1 MSFAGSAKAALCGEV
16 QYKPPMTIPDGGRPE
31 DRARANID
39 RLLTAAGWLIQDRDS
54 INIEAGRG
62 IAIREFPLAPGH
74 GFADYLLY
82 IDGYAAGVIEAKKA
96 GVPLIGV
103 EIQTARYSQGLP
115 KNLPAPRRPLPF
127 CYQSTGVETRFTNF
141 LEPEARSRPVFG
153 FHRPET
159 LAGWLEADLK
169 SPGSTLRGRL
179 RIMPFLPRE
188 GLWDHQYRVIANLE
202 QSLARN
208 DPRALIHMTMGS
220 GKTFTACNFIYRLIA
235 HAGARRILFLVDRR
249 TLGRQALNEFQ
260 QFSIPGD
267 GRKFTEIYNVQLLS
281 ANTIDPVCRVAITTI
296 QRLYSILKGE
306 PDYDSGNEETSAAS
320 LAQLRKT
327 PDPIEYNSAVPIE
340 TFDFIVTDECHRS
353 IYNLWRQVLEYFD
366 SFLIGLTAT
375 PSKNTLGFFNQN
387 VMPPYTYADAVA
399 DGVNVDFDVYRIGTR
414 ITSSGSRVESGY
426 WIDKRDRL
434 TRARRAELL
443 DADFSYT
450 SDDLNRDVV
459 APDQIRTVVREFRDK
474 LFTDIFPGRTEVP
487 KTLVFARDDSHA
499 DDIVQIIREE
509 FGKGNDFCQKI
520 TYRTGKVRVSRQV
533 KREDGTEETVTDWVD
548 AGDKADGILNFFR
561 TTYNPRIVVT
571 VDMIATG
578 TDVRPLEILFFLR
591 DVRSLNYF
599 EQMKGRGVRI
609 LSSDELRGVTPD
621 AETKDR
627 FVIVDAVGVTD
638 HPQIESG
645 PLDRQPHVPLG
656 KLLEA
661 VALGSTDK
669 DLVSSLASR
678 LARLDRRMSKA
689 ESEAVRDAAHGVEL
703 TAIVHGLVD
712 ALDPDRHA
720 ESARQETG
728 LAEPTPEDI
737 ESAARRAIADALQ
750 PVRTNP
756 ALRQTIAAIH
766 QSHEQVIDI
775 VSKDEVTSSGFSQ
788 DAKDK
793 AAALTKEFERYLVE
807 HKDEIEALQIL
818 YNRPYRSRL
827 TYKRVRELA
836 DAIRKPHPA
845 WTTEALWRAYET
857 LDRSRVRASNERVF
871 TNIVSLVKFAISKE
885 GQLEPFPESVRQR
898 FENWIA
904 EQQANGS
911 NFTDEQIQW
920 LTAIA
925 EHVGTSIE
933 ITPDD
938 LESLPFSQ
946 KGGLGRAYQLFG
958 DRLQPLLDELNEVLV
973 Q

>member
-1 MSFAGSAKAALCGEV
+1 
-16 QYKPPMTIPDGGRPE
+16 MTIPAGGRPE
-31 DRARANID
+31 DRARTNID
-39 RLLTAAGWLIQDRDS
+39 RLLTDAGWLIQNRDS
-54 INIEAGRG
+54 INVDAGRG
-62 IAIREFPLAPGH
+62 IAIREFPLSPGY

-82 IDGYAAGVIEAKKA
+82 VDGYAAGVVEAKKA

-103 EIQTARYSQGLP
+103 EIQTSRYSDGLP
-115 KNLPAPRRPLPF
+115 QNLPAPRRPLPF
-127 CYQSTGVETRFTNF
+127 CYESTGIETRFTNL
-141 LEPEARSRPVFG
+141 LEPDARSRPVFG

-169 SPGSTLRGRL
+169 SPGCGLRNRL
-179 RIMPFLPRE
+179 RIMPPVPRE
-188 GLWDHQYRVIANLE
+188 GLWDHQYRVISNLE

-220 GKTFTACNFIYRLIA
+220 GKTFTACNLVYRLIA
-235 HAGARRILFLVDRR
+235 NAGARRILFLVDRR

-281 ANTIDPVCRVAITTI
+281 SNTIDPVCRVAITTI
-296 QRLYSILKGE
+296 QRLYSILRGD
-306 PDYDSGNEETSAAS
+306 PDYDPGNEETSAAT
-320 LAQLRKT
+320 LADLRRA

-340 TFDFIVTDECHRS
+340 TFDFVITDECHRS

-366 SFLIGLTAT
+366 SFVIGLTAT

-399 DGVNVDFDVYRIGTR
+399 DGVNVDFDIYRINTR
-414 ITSSGSRVESGY
+414 ITDAGSRVESGF

-450 SDDLNRDVV
+450 AQDLNRDVV

-474 LFTDIFPGRTEVP
+474 LFTDIFPGRTKVP

-533 KREDGTEETVTDWVD
+533 KREDGTEETVTEWIET
-548 AGDKADGILNFFR
+548 GDKGDGVLALFR

-599 EQMKGRGVRI
+599 EQMKGRGVRV

-638 HPQIESG
+638 HPLVETR
-645 PLDRQPHVPLG
+645 PLERQPHVPLE

-661 VALGSTDK
+661 VALGSTDQ
-669 DLVSSLASR
+669 DVVSSLASR
-678 LARLDRRMSKA
+678 LARLDRRMSKP
-689 ESEAVRDAAHGVEL
+689 EADAVQSAAHGVEI

-712 ALDPDRHA
+712 ALDPDRH
-720 ESARQETG
+720 EEMARQETG
-728 LAEPTPEDI
+728 QETPPPEAI
-737 ESAARRAIADALQ
+737 EAVARRLISDAIK
-750 PVRTNP
+750 PIRSNP
-756 ALRQTIAAIH
+756 ALRQTIAAV
-766 QSHEQVIDI
+766 QKSHEQVVDI
-775 VSKDEVTSSGFSQ
+775 VSKDEVIFSGISQ
-788 DAKDK
+788 EAKDK
-793 AAALTKEFERYLVE
+793 AAALTKEFEQYLAQ

-827 TYKRVRELA
+827 TYKSVRDLA
-836 DAIRKPHPA
+836 EAIRKPHPA
-845 WTTEALWRAYET
+845 WTTETLWRAYET
-857 LDRSRVRASNERVF
+857 LDRSRVHASKERVL
-871 TNIVSLVKFAISKE
+871 TNIVSLVRFAIGKE

-911 NFTDEQIQW
+911 NFNEDQIQW

-933 ITPDD
+933 ITPED

-958 DRLQPLLDELNEVLV
+958 ERLQPLLDELNEVLV

>member
-1 MSFAGSAKAALCGEV
+1 
-16 QYKPPMTIPDGGRPE
+16 MTIPAGGRPE

-39 RLLTAAGWLIQDRDS
+39 RLLTAAGWLIQNRDN

-62 IAIREFPLAPGH
+62 VAIREFPLAPGH

-82 IDGYAAGVIEAKKA
+82 IDGYAAGVIEAKKE
-96 GVPLIGV
+96 GVPLVAV
-103 EIQTARYSQGLP
+103 EIQTAKYSQGLP
-115 KNLPAPRRPLPF
+115 HNLPAPRRPLPF
-127 CYQSTGVETRFTNF
+127 CYQSTGIETRFTNL
-141 LEPEARSRPVFG
+141 LEPDARSRPVFA

-159 LAGWLEADLK
+159 LAAWLEADLK

-179 RIMPFLPRE
+179 RIMPPLPRA
-188 GLWDHQYRVIANLE
+188 GLWDHQHRVIANLE

-220 GKTFTACNFIYRLIA
+220 GKTFTACNFAWRLIA

-281 ANTIDPVCRVAITTI
+281 SNTIDPVCRVAITTI

-306 PDYDSGNEETSAAS
+306 PDYDPGNEETSAAS
-320 LAQLRKT
+320 LAQLRKA
-327 PDPIEYNSAVPIE
+327 PDPIEYNPAVPIE

-399 DGVNVDFDVYRIGTR
+399 DGVNVDFDIYKIGTR

-443 DADFSYT
+443 DTDFSYT
-450 SDDLNRDVV
+450 ADDLNRDVV
-459 APDQIRTVVREFRDK
+459 APDQIRTVVREFRDR

-487 KTLVFARDDSHA
+487 KTLIFARDDSHA
-499 DDIVQIIREE
+499 DDIVQIVREE

-520 TYRTGKVRVSRQV
+520 TYRTGKVRVPRQV
-533 KREDGTEETVTDWVD
+533 SREDGAVETVVEWVD
-548 AGDKADGILNFFR
+548 AGDKPDGILAFFR

-578 TDVRPLEILFFLR
+578 TDVRPLEILFFMR

-599 EQMKGRGVRI
+599 EQMKGRGVRV

-621 AETKDR
+621 AVTKDR

-638 HPQIESG
+638 HPQIESR
-645 PLDRQPHVPLG
+645 PLERQPHVPLD
-656 KLLEA
+656 KLLET
-661 VALGSTDK
+661 VALGSTDP

-678 LARLDRRMSKA
+678 LARLDRRMSQP

-703 TAIVHGLVD
+703 AVIIHGLVD
-712 ALDPDRHA
+712 ALDPDHH
-720 ESARQETG
+720 EEIARQETG
-728 LAEPTPEDI
+728 LPDPPPEAI
-737 ESAARRAIADALQ
+737 ASAARRAVADAIR
-750 PVRTNP
+750 PIRTNP
-756 ALRQTIAAIH
+756 ALRQTIVAV
-766 QSHEQVIDI
+766 QKSHEQVVDI
-775 VSKDEVTSSGFSQ
+775 VSKDEVTQSGFSQ
-788 DAKDK
+788 DAKAK
-793 AAALTKEFERYLVE
+793 AAALTSEFEQYLAA

-818 YNRPYRSRL
+818 YSRPYRSRL
-827 TYKRVRELA
+827 RYKQVRDLA
-836 DAIRKPHPA
+836 EAIHKPHPA

-857 LDRSRVRASNERVF
+857 LDRSRVRASSERVF

-904 EQQANGS
+904 EQQASGA
-911 NFTDEQIQW
+911 NFSDEQIQW

-958 DRLQPLLDELNEVLV
+958 NRLQPLLDELNEVLV

>member
-1 MSFAGSAKAALCGEV
+1 MNA
-16 QYKPPMTIPDGGRPE
+16 PPGGRPE

-39 RLLTAAGWLIQDRDS
+39 RLLTDAGWLIQNRDS
-54 INIEAGRG
+54 INVEAGRG

-82 IDGYAAGVIEAKKA
+82 VDGYAAGVVEAKKA

-103 EIQTARYSQGLP
+103 EIQTAKYSVGLP
-115 KNLPAPRRPLPF
+115 PNLPAPRRPLPF
-127 CYQSTGVETRFTNF
+127 SYESTGVETRFTN
-141 LEPEARSRPVFG
+141 LLDPDARSRPVFG

-159 LAGWLEADLK
+159 LVRWLEADLK
-169 SPGSTLRGRL
+169 SPGCGLRNRL
-179 RIMPFLPRE
+179 RIMPAVPRE

-220 GKTFTACNFIYRLIA
+220 GKTFTACNLVYRLIA
-235 HAGARRILFLVDRR
+235 HAGARRVLFLVDRR

-260 QFSIPGD
+260 QFGIPGD

-281 ANTIDPVCRVAITTI
+281 SNAIDPVCRVAITTI

-306 PDYDSGNEETSAAS
+306 PDYDPGNEETSAAT
-320 LAQLRKT
+320 LADLRKA
-327 PDPIEYNSAVPIE
+327 PDPIEYNSAIPIE

-366 SFLIGLTAT
+366 AFLIGLTAT

-399 DGVNVDFDVYRIGTR
+399 DGVNVDFDIYRINTR
-414 ITSSGSRVESGY
+414 ITSAGSRVESGF

-443 DADFSYT
+443 DTDFTYT
-450 SDDLNRDVV
+450 SQDLNRDVV

-474 LFTDIFPGRTEVP
+474 LFTDIFPGRTEIP
-487 KTLVFARDDSHA
+487 KTLIFARDDSHT
-499 DDIVQIIREE
+499 DDIVQIVREE

-520 TYRTGKVRVSRQV
+520 TYRTGKIRVPIERAPAMVAQALSPATAGPLS
-533 KREDGTEETVTDWVD
+533 EWLTS
-548 AGDKADGILNFFR
+548 GDKPDAILQLFR

-599 EQMKGRGVRI
+599 EQMKGRGVRV
-609 LSSDELRGVTPD
+609 LSTDELRGVTPD

-638 HPQIESG
+638 HPLVETH
-645 PLDRQPHVPLG
+645 PLEREPHVPLE

-678 LARLDRRMSKA
+678 LARLDRRMSQP
-689 ESEAVRDAAHGVEL
+689 ESEAVRDAAHGMEL
-703 TAIVHGLVD
+703 ATIVHGLVD
-712 ALDPDRHA
+712 ALDPDRHEEA
-720 ESARQETG
+720 ARQQTG
-728 LAEPTPEDI
+728 LEAPPPEAI
-737 ESAARRAIADALQ
+737 QAAARQLISDAVK

-756 ALRQTIAAIH
+756 TLRQTIAAI
-766 QSHEQVIDI
+766 QKSHEQTIDI
-775 VSKDEVTSSGFSQ
+775 VSKDEVIDSGFSQ
-788 DAKDK
+788 DAKVK
-793 AAALTKEFERYLVE
+793 AAALTKEFERYLAQ
-807 HKDEIEALQIL
+807 HKDEIEALRIL
-818 YNRPYRSRL
+818 YSRPYRSHL
-827 TYKRVRELA
+827 TYKKVRDLA
-836 DAIRKPHPA
+836 DAIHKPHPA
-845 WTTEALWRAYET
+845 WTTETLWRAYET
-857 LDRSRVRASNERVF
+857 LDRTRVHASKERVL
-871 TNIVSLVKFAISKE
+871 TNIVSLVKFAIGKE

-898 FENWIA
+898 FENWTA
-904 EQQANGS
+904 EQQASGS
-911 NFTDEQIQW
+911 NFSDDQIQW

-946 KGGLGRAYQLFG
+946 KGGLGRAYQIFG

>member
-1 MSFAGSAKAALCGEV
+1 
-16 QYKPPMTIPDGGRPE
+16 MTIPDAGRPE
-31 DRARANID
+31 DRARTNID
-39 RLLTAAGWLIQDRDS
+39 RLLTAAGWLIQNRDS
-54 INIEAGRG
+54 INIEAGPG

-82 IDGYAAGVIEAKKA
+82 IDGYAAGVVEAKKA

-115 KNLPAPRRPLPF
+115 QNLPAPRRPLPF
-127 CYQSTGVETRFTNF
+127 CYQSTGVETRFANF
-141 LEPEARSRPVFG
+141 LEPDARSRPVFG

-159 LAGWLEADLK
+159 LADWLEADLK

-220 GKTFTACNFIYRLIA
+220 GKTFTACNFVYRLIA

-281 ANTIDPVCRVAITTI
+281 SNAIDPVCRVAITTI

-387 VMPPYTYADAVA
+387 VMPAYTYADAVA
-399 DGVNVDFDVYRIGTR
+399 DGVNVDFDVYKIGTR

-443 DADFSYT
+443 DTDLTYT
-450 SDDLNRDVV
+450 SEDLNRDVV
-459 APDQIRTVVREFRDK
+459 APDQIRTLVREFRDK

-499 DDIVQIIREE
+499 DDIVQIVREE

-533 KREDGTEETVTDWVD
+533 KREDGTEETVTEWVD

-599 EQMKGRGVRI
+599 EQMKGRGVRV
-609 LSSDELRGVTPD
+609 LTSDELRGVTPD
-621 AETKDR
+621 ATTKDR

-638 HPQIESG
+638 HPHIESRPLERQPRV
-645 PLDRQPHVPLG
+645 PLD

-661 VALGSTDK
+661 
-669 DLVSSLASR
+669 
-678 LARLDRRMSKA
+678 
-689 ESEAVRDAAHGVEL
+689 AAHGA
-703 TAIVHGLVD
+703 TDTDLV
-712 ALDPDRHA
+712 
-720 ESARQETG
+720 
-728 LAEPTPEDI
+728 
-737 ESAARRAIADALQ
+737 
-750 PVRTNP
+750 
-756 ALRQTIAAIH
+756 
-766 QSHEQVIDI
+766 
-775 VSKDEVTSSGFSQ
+775 
-788 DAKDK
+788 
-793 AAALTKEFERYLVE
+793 
-807 HKDEIEALQIL
+807 
-818 YNRPYRSRL
+818 
-827 TYKRVRELA
+827 
-836 DAIRKPHPA
+836 
-845 WTTEALWRAYET
+845 
-857 LDRSRVRASNERVF
+857 
-871 TNIVSLVKFAISKE
+871 
-885 GQLEPFPESVRQR
+885 
-898 FENWIA
+898 
-904 EQQANGS
+904 
-911 NFTDEQIQW
+911 
-920 LTAIA
+920 
-925 EHVGTSIE
+925 
-933 ITPDD
+933 
-938 LESLPFSQ
+938 
-946 KGGLGRAYQLFG
+946 
-958 DRLQPLLDELNEVLV
+958 
-973 Q
+973 

>member
-1 MSFAGSAKAALCGEV
+1 
-16 QYKPPMTIPDGGRPE
+16 MTIPDGGRPE

-39 RLLTAAGWLIQDRDS
+39 RLLTAAGWLIQNRDS
-54 INIEAGRG
+54 INIEAGRS
-62 IAIREFPLAPGH
+62 IAIREFPLAHGH

-115 KNLPAPRRPLPF
+115 QNLPAPRRPLPF

-141 LEPEARSRPVFG
+141 LEPDARSRPVFG

-159 LAGWLEADLK
+159 LVGWLEADLK
-169 SPGSTLRGRL
+169 SPGATLRGRL

-220 GKTFTACNFIYRLIA
+220 GKTFTACNFTYRLIA

-281 ANTIDPVCRVAITTI
+281 SNTIDPVCRVAITTI

-320 LAQLRKT
+320 LADLHKA
-327 PDPIEYNSAVPIE
+327 PDPIEYNGAIPIE

-443 DADFSYT
+443 DTDFSYT
-450 SDDLNRDVV
+450 SQDLNRDVV

-499 DDIVQIIREE
+499 DDIVQIVREE

-520 TYRTGKVRVSRQV
+520 TYRTGKVRVSKQV
-533 KREDGTEETVTDWVD
+533 KREDGTEQTITDWVE

-645 PLDRQPHVPLG
+645 PLERQPHVPLH

-720 ESARQETG
+720 EIARQETG
-728 LAEPTPEDI
+728 LAEPTPEAI
-737 ESAARRAIADALQ
+737 ESAAHRAIADALQ

-766 QSHEQVIDI
+766 QSHEQVIDT
-775 VSKDEVTSSGFSQ
+775 VSKDEVTSSGYSQ

-807 HKDEIEALQIL
+807 HKDDIEALQIL
-818 YNRPYRSRL
+818 YSRPYRSRL
-827 TYKRVRELA
+827 TYKRVRDLA

-845 WTTEALWRAYET
+845 WTTETLWRAYET
-857 LDRSRVRASNERVF
+857 LDRSRVRASSERVF

-898 FENWIA
+898 FANWIA
-904 EQQANGS
+904 EQQAGGS

-925 EHVGTSIE
+925 EHVGTNIE

-946 KGGLGRAYQLFG
+946 KGGLGRAFQLFG
-958 DRLQPLLDELNEVLV
+958 DRLQPLMDELNEVLV

>member
-1 MSFAGSAKAALCGEV
+1 
-16 QYKPPMTIPDGGRPE
+16 MTIPATGKPE

-39 RLLTAAGWLIQDRDS
+39 RLLTAAGWVIQNRNS

-62 IAIREFPLAPGH
+62 VAIREFQLAPGH

-82 IDGYAAGVIEAKKA
+82 VDGYAAGVVEAKKE

-103 EIQTARYSQGLP
+103 EIQTAKYSEGLP
-115 KNLPAPRRPLPF
+115 QNLPAPRRPLPF
-127 CYQSTGVETRFTNF
+127 LYESTGVETRFTNL
-141 LEPEARSRPVFG
+141 LEPDARSRPVFG

-159 LAGWLEADLK
+159 LAAWLEADLK
-169 SPGSTLRGRL
+169 SPGSSLRGRL
-179 RIMPFLPRE
+179 RIMPSLPRE

-220 GKTFTACNFIYRLIA
+220 GKTFTACNFVYRLIA
-235 HAGARRILFLVDRR
+235 HAGARRVVFLVDRR

-281 ANTIDPVCRVAITTI
+281 SNAIDPVCRVAITTI

-306 PDYDSGNEETSAAS
+306 PDYDPGNEETSAAS
-320 LAQLRKT
+320 LAQLRKA
-327 PDPIEYNSAVPIE
+327 PDPIEYNRAVPIE

-366 SFLIGLTAT
+366 SFIIGLTAT

-387 VMPPYTYADAVA
+387 VMPPYTYSDAVA
-399 DGVNVDFDVYRIGTR
+399 EGVNVGYDVYKIDTR
-414 ITSSGSRVESGY
+414 ISSAGSRVESGY
-426 WIDKRDRL
+426 WVDKRDRL

-443 DADFSYT
+443 DTDFSYT

-459 APDQIRTVVREFRDK
+459 APDQIRTVIREFRDK
-474 LFTDIFPGRTEVP
+474 LFSDIFPGRTEVP
-487 KTLVFARDDSHA
+487 KTLIFARDDSHA
-499 DDIVQIIREE
+499 DDIVQIVREE

-520 TYRTGKVRVSRQV
+520 TYSTGKVRVSKQV
-533 KREDGTEETVTDWVD
+533 KREDGTEEKVVEWVD
-548 AGDKADGILNFFR
+548 AGEKADGVLSFFR

-578 TDVRPLEILFFLR
+578 TDVRPLEILFFMR

-599 EQMKGRGVRI
+599 EQMKGRGVRV
-609 LSSDELRGVTPD
+609 LNSDELRSVTPD
-621 AETKDR
+621 ATTKDR

-638 HPQIESG
+638 HPQIESR
-645 PLDRQPHVPLG
+645 PLERQPHVPLH

-669 DLVSSLASR
+669 DVVSSLASR
-678 LARLDRRMSKA
+678 LARLDRRVSKA
-689 ESEAVRDAAHGVEL
+689 ESDAIRDAAHGVEL
-703 TAIVHGLVD
+703 TAIVHGLLD
-712 ALDPDRHA
+712 ALDPDLH
-720 ESARQETG
+720 EDLARQETG
-728 LAEPTPEDI
+728 LADPPPEAI
-737 ESAARRAIADALQ
+737 TSAASRAIAEAIKPLK
-750 PVRTNP
+750 TNP
-756 ALRQTIAAIH
+756 ALRQTIAAV
-766 QSHEQVIDI
+766 QKSHEQVVDI
-775 VSKDEVTSSGFSQ
+775 VSKDEVTLSEYSQ

-793 AAALTKEFERYLVE
+793 AAKMTKEFEQYLIE
-807 HKDEIEALQIL
+807 HRDEIEALQIL
-818 YNRPYRSRL
+818 YSRPYRFRL
-827 TYKRVRELA
+827 SYKQVRDLA
-836 DAIRKPHPA
+836 EAIRKPHPA
-845 WTTEALWRAYET
+845 WTTETLWRAYET

-871 TNIVSLVKFAISKE
+871 TNIVSLVRFALSKE

-898 FENWIA
+898 FANWIA

-911 NFTDEQIQW
+911 NFSDEQIQW